1 MLFGGD
7 FMSTIL
13 KLDNVHKSYGTTE
26 IIKGIS
32 FEVNQGEIYGFLGAN
47 GAGKTTTIRMITGLI
62 KPTKAISIL
71 MVTIFKNSL

>member
-1 MLFGGD
+1 
-7 FMSTIL
+7 MSTIL